1 MWKLINLSLLSL
13 GLLVPILCGIT
24 KQVRADTVNVILSTD
39 VPLVV
44 LLDEN
49 SITKELVDN
58 EKGLVETNLLEYR
71 IYSSRNFNIHCNTN
85 CTVEI
90 SNVINST
97 VADDGNFNPTL
108 TELKAIIS
116 NQSTTKEYNSLTS
129 TSSGF
134 ISLIS
139 GENSMTLAIQA
150 VYNQIPE
157 AGTYRFD
164 IQLNLNP

>member
-1 MWKLINLSLLSL
+1 
-13 GLLVPILCGIT
+13 
-24 KQVRADTVNVILSTD
+24 
-39 VPLVV
+39 
-44 LLDEN
+44 
-49 SITKELVDN
+49 
-58 EKGLVETNLLEYR
+58 
-71 IYSSRNFNIHCNTN
+71 
-85 CTVEI
+85 
-90 SNVINST
+90 VINNT

-116 NQSTTKEYNSLTS
+116 NQSTTKEYNALTS

-139 GENSMTLAIQA
+139 GENSMNLAIQA

>member
-24 KQVRADTVNVILSTD
+24 KQVRADTANVILSSD

-49 SITKELVDN
+49 SITTELVDN
-58 EKGLVETNLLEYR
+58 DKEVVETNLLEYR

-90 SNVINST
+90 
-97 VADDGNFNPTL
+97 
-108 TELKAIIS
+108 
-116 NQSTTKEYNSLTS
+116 
-129 TSSGF
+129 
-134 ISLIS
+134 
-139 GENSMTLAIQA
+139 
-150 VYNQIPE
+150 
-157 AGTYRFD
+157 GTGSA
-164 IQLNLNP
+164 